1 MEVKR
6 TTASEVS
13 NVTKN
18 QFLEQIS
25 WLLEPSVGRTNQAK
39 TWIHHRADQN
49 IQWQIC
55 CFHARACS
63 TSQTTTW
70 FVGKCITTSQ
80 LKLITSSLEQ
90 DVKFSCPLCNIITQ
104 LIYIQRG
111 LRDSNCSS
119 GGKVSGFC
127 DVGCAVKPYTHVWS
141 VKPAVKLCVALFF
154 SLIPSPFPAGDTF
167 LGHEYIWYISSRC
180 VSCISAFRC
189 SYSWKSFS
197 AVGTT
202 EGMNVCLLKLCDSS
216 NYSRLLLY
224 AAPFSCHLAISR
236 TDVVGVRLL
245 KFKEWIT
252 H

>member
-1 MEVKR
+1 M
-6 TTASEVS
+6 ASWAKCWTDKPS
-13 NVTKN
+13 KDLNSPQSWSKYPVTN
-18 QFLEQIS
+18 
-25 WLLEPSVGRTNQAK
+25 LLFQCKSMQHFTDNNMICWQMHHHKSTQTNYKQPGA
-39 TWIHHRADQN
+39 
-49 IQWQIC
+49 
-55 CFHARACS
+55 
-63 TSQTTTW
+63 
-70 FVGKCITTSQ
+70 G
-80 LKLITSSLEQ
+80 
-90 DVKFSCPLCNIITQ
+90 VKFSCPLCNIITQ

-202 EGMNVCLLKLCDSS
+202 EGMNVYLLKLCDSS